1 MRFPKGDRRLYG
13 RFTRWLFELYKKWW
27 VQYIAAPVLLAAPPA
42 LVTGF
47 YNNKALNAK
56 VLALSPWVA
65 DLLTQ
70 YAIAAFLFASLY
82 SLILLAF
89 AKSVVK
95 SVDARGLNVEGLL
108 MLIAAIDS
116 VVGSKA
122 RRFAER
128 ATNMNGLTRES
139 VFDEITQPTKQI
151 AEIVRAICE
160 LFNLATTDKKRPNLI
175 RVVLATIN
183 ENNEITGLPIY
194 YPEDEPVRSTVD
206 GLNDPSSAIRTA
218 ARTRKTIIIRDIAKE
233 LEKPKVKR
241 KFADTGNDQD
251 NIGSLICYPV
261 LHNGTK
267 RVPFVISIHCEDAGY
282 FKEGFVELYEHTL
295 QRFALRLS
303 LEYSLLTIKE
313 KLSEPNSQQA

>member
-1 MRFPKGDRRLYG
+1 
-13 RFTRWLFELYKKWW
+13 
-27 VQYIAAPVLLAAPPA
+27 
-42 LVTGF
+42 
-47 YNNKALNAK
+47 
-56 VLALSPWVA
+56 
-65 DLLTQ
+65 
-70 YAIAAFLFASLY
+70 
-82 SLILLAF
+82 
-89 AKSVVK
+89 
-95 SVDARGLNVEGLL
+95 
-108 MLIAAIDS
+108 MLIAAIDN

-128 ATNMNGLTRES
+128 AGNINGLTRES

-151 AEIVRAICE
+151 AEIARAICD
-160 LFNLATTDKKRPNLI
+160 LFNLATTDKKRRNLI

-206 GLNDPSSAIRTA
+206 ALNDPSSAIRIA
-218 ARTRKTIIIRDIAKE
+218 AKTRRIVIITDIAKE
-233 LEKPKVKR
+233 LKKAKGKR
-241 KFADTGNDQD
+241 KFADTGNEQD
-251 NIGSLICYPV
+251 NVGSLICYPV

-282 FKEGFVELYEHTL
+282 FKEDFIDLYELTL